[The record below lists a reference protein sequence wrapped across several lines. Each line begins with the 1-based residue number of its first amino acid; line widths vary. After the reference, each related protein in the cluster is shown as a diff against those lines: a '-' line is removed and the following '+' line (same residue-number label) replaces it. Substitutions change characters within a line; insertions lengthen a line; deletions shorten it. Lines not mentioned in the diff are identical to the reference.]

1 MPIKMNVSY
10 LFLSVLSL
18 SHVQTYK
25 LYVTNTFP
33 YLSLFILYMITSP
46 LIFIHKYI
54 SMCSLSLP
62 PCHLL
67 SLSFYLNLGCLI
79 ADWEWD
85 WESGVFWLEHEPCP
99 VLSSPVLTHK
109 PLFTHWGRGL
119 CSCRYRS
126 YLSVMSCSPG
136 MDHNS
141 EGNAIHGTKRM
152 THRLTVGKCFFV
164 FWKFV
169 SLLSTRNVKWL
180 TLYWK

>member
-1 MPIKMNVSY
+1 MY
-10 LFLSVLSL
+10 LIYFCLSCPSHMYKHTNCMLQTLSL
-18 SHVQTYK
+18 I
-25 LYVTNTFP
+25 
-33 YLSLFILYMITSP
+33 YLSLFFTWSLLLLFLYTNTS
-46 LIFIHKYI
+46 L
-54 SMCSLSLP
+54 CALSP
-62 PCHLL
+62 SHPVTF

-85 WESGVFWLEHEPCP
+85 WESGVFWLEHESCP